1 MSIENNTTNK
11 IVIDVKTPAEYRQ
24 IMEILQPTKRTP
36 AEQAKIEQAILAIR
50 RAKDKFD

>member
-1 MSIENNTTNK
+1 MNIENNATNK

-24 IMEILQPTKRTP
+24 ILEILQPTKRTP
-36 AEQAKIEQAILAIR
+36 AEQAIR